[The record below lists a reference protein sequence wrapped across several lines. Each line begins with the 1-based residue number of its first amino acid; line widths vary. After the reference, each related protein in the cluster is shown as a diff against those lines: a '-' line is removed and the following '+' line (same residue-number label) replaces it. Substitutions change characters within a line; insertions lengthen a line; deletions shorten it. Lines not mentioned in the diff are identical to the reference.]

1 MGYTIGTTWM
11 VNELFVKEH
20 TFVIVSE
27 IEQAGETKFGLQ
39 KYDLNGEMIKGLV
52 LATPRQMRQVFLPI
66 EGATYDHPQR
76 QR

>member
-1 MGYTIGTTWM
+1 MGYSLGTAWQ

-27 IEQAGETKFGLQ
+27 VVHEGETKFGLQ
-39 KYDLNGEMIKGLV
+39 KYDLEGEMIKGLV

-66 EGATYDHPQR
+66 EGATYDHPKR
-76 QR
+76 

>member
-27 IEQAGETKFGLQ
+27 VEQNGETKFGLQ
-39 KYDLNGEMIKGLV
+39 KYDLNGVMIKGLV

-66 EGATYDHPQR
+66 EGATYDHPKR
-76 QR
+76 